1 MPISGSKTFFRLSRA
16 CSAVNS
22 AIVDP
27 FRGRAHRV
35 VGNDPTRQ
43 VYPTARDGRVASSFP
58 GARVGH
64 RVESSVITDRGTL
77 VNDVHAQ
84 LNATLVRRVLRPASV
99 EDVCV
104 AVLAAGGTGGVIA
117 IAGGRHAMGGQQFG
131 AGLDLLDMTGLDR
144 VLDFDPERG
153 EVEAGAGI
161 MWPALIAWLHATQ
174 DGQPHP
180 WGIIQKQT
188 GADRLTLGG
197 ALSSNVHG
205 RVLGR
210 GPIVDD
216 VVAFTLVD
224 ADGAVRRCSRDEN
237 GQLFRLAIGGYG
249 LFGPIV
255 SVRLRLVPR
264 RKVRREVTLRSIDE
278 VVSTLE
284 ARADDGRGYGDFQF
298 AIDPASDDF
307 LKEGIC
313 SCYVGVAD
321 DTLIPDEQRA
331 LSRANWE
338 ELFSLSHVDPR
349 RASDAYTRHYLATDG
364 QLYWSDLHQMADYHE
379 GYHRALD
386 ARLGATAPG
395 SEMITELYVPRR
407 ELPAFMAKVAHDFRT
422 HQTPVIYGTVR
433 LIERDD
439 ETVLAWARRPWAC
452 IVFNLHVDHTP
463 AGTDRAAD
471 AFRRLIDRA
480 LAYGGSYYLT
490 YHRWA
495 TREQVEAAYPQ
506 FVDFLR
512 EKLRCDSDERFQSDW
527 YRHYREMFGE
537 ELCGPE
543 DAHV

>member
-1 MPISGSKTFFRLSRA
+1 MPISGSKTFFRFSRA

-22 AIVDP
+22 AIDDP
-27 FRGRAHRV
+27 FRGRTRHVAGR
-35 VGNDPTRQ
+35 GPMRQ
-43 VYPTARDGRVASSFP
+43 VYPTVRNGHERARSPEARIGH
-58 GARVGH
+58 GA
-64 RVESSVITDRGTL
+64 ESSAMTDHGLL

-84 LNATLVRRVLRPASV
+84 LNSTLVRRVPRPASV
-99 EDVCV
+99 AEVRET
-104 AVLAAGGTGGVIA
+104 VLAAGGAGGAIA

-153 EVEAGAGI
+153 EVEAEAGI

-224 ADGAVRRCSRDEN
+224 ADGALRRCSRDEN
-237 GQLFRLAIGGYG
+237 GELFRLAIGGYG

-313 SCYVGVAD
+313 SCYAAVAA
-321 DTLIPDEQRA
+321 DTPIPDEQRA

-338 ELFSLSHVDPR
+338 ELFLLSHVDPR
-349 RASDAYTRHYLATDG
+349 RATDAYTRHYLATDG
-364 QLYWSDLHQMADYHE
+364 QLYWSDLHQLADYHD
-379 GYHRALD
+379 GYHHALD
-386 ARLGATAPG
+386 ERSGAGSPG

-407 ELPAFMAKVAHDFRT
+407 DLPAFMADVAQDFRM

-439 ETVLAWARRPWAC
+439 ETVLAWARKPWAC
-452 IVFNLHVDHTP
+452 VVFNLHVDHTP
-463 AGTDRAAD
+463 AGIERAGD

-480 LAYGGSYYLT
+480 LACGGSYYLT

-495 TREQVEAAYPQ
+495 TKEQVEAAYPQ
-506 FVDFLR
+506 FVEFLR
-512 EKLRCDSDERFQSDW
+512 EKLRCDPDERFQSDW
-527 YRHYREMFGE
+527 YRHYRAMFSDD
-537 ELCGPE
+537 LNISK
-543 DAHV
+543 

>member
-1 MPISGSKTFFRLSRA
+1 M
-16 CSAVNS
+16 
-22 AIVDP
+22 
-27 FRGRAHRV
+27 
-35 VGNDPTRQ
+35 
-43 VYPTARDGRVASSFP
+43 
-58 GARVGH
+58 
-64 RVESSVITDRGTL
+64 TDRGML

-99 EDVCV
+99 ADVQE
-104 AVLAAGGTGGVIA
+104 AVLEARAAGGAIA
-117 IAGGRHAMGGQQFG
+117 IAGGRHAMGGQQFS
-131 AGLDLLDMTGLDR
+131 AGLALLDMTGLDR

-153 EVEAGAGI
+153 EVEAEAGI
-161 MWPALIAWLHATQ
+161 MWPALIAWLHARQ

-210 GPIVDD
+210 GPIVNE

-224 ADGAVRRCSRDEN
+224 AGGALRRCARDEN
-237 GQLFRLAIGGYG
+237 RELFRLAIGGYG

-255 SVRLRLVPR
+255 SVRLQLAPR
-264 RKVRREVTLRSIDE
+264 RKVRREVTLQTIDE
-278 VVSTLE
+278 VVASLE
-284 ARADDGRGYGDFQF
+284 ERADEGRGYGDFQF
-298 AIDPASDDF
+298 AIDPASADF

-313 SCYVGVAD
+313 SCYVRIAG
-321 DTLIPDEQRA
+321 DTPVPDKQRA
-331 LSRANWE
+331 LTRADWE
-338 ELFSLSHVDPR
+338 ELFHLSHVDPR
-349 RASDAYTRHYLATDG
+349 RASDAYTRHYLATDE
-364 QLYWSDLHQMADYHE
+364 QLYWSDLHQMADYHD
-379 GYHRALD
+379 GYHLPLD
-386 ARLGATAPG
+386 GRLGATSPG

-407 ELPAFMAKVAHDFRT
+407 DLPAFMADVAHDFQT

-439 ETVLAWARRPWAC
+439 ETVLAWAREPWAC

-463 AGTDRAAD
+463 EGIERAAD

-495 TREQVEAAYPQ
+495 TKEQVEAAYPQ
-506 FVDFLR
+506 FVEFLR
-512 EKLRCDSDERFQSDW
+512 EKLRCDPAERFQSDW
-527 YRHYREMFGE
+527 YRHYREMF
-537 ELCGPE
+537 E
-543 DAHV
+543 DVLGLPANP

>member
-1 MPISGSKTFFRLSRA
+1 M
-16 CSAVNS
+16 
-22 AIVDP
+22 
-27 FRGRAHRV
+27 
-35 VGNDPTRQ
+35 
-43 VYPTARDGRVASSFP
+43 
-58 GARVGH
+58 
-64 RVESSVITDRGTL
+64 TDREML

-84 LNATLVRRVLRPASV
+84 LNATLVQRVLRPTSAAGV
-99 EDVCV
+99 RD
-104 AVLAAGGTGGVIA
+104 AVLAARAAGRAMA

-153 EVEAGAGI
+153 EVEVEAGI

-174 DGQPHP
+174 DGQPHA

-216 VVAFTLVD
+216 VMAFTLVD
-224 ADGAVRRCSRDEN
+224 ASGRLRRCSRDEN
-237 GQLFRLAIGGYG
+237 GALFRLAIGGYG

-255 SVRLRLVPR
+255 SVRLRLAPR
-264 RKVRREVTLRSIDE
+264 RKVRREVTLRAVAE
-278 VVSTLE
+278 VVATLE
-284 ARADDGRGYGDFQF
+284 SRADGGRGYGDFQF
-298 AIDPASDDF
+298 AIDPAGADF
-307 LKEGIC
+307 LNEGIC
-313 SCYVGVAD
+313 SCYVAVGD
-321 DTLIPDEQRA
+321 DTPIPDAQRA
-331 LSRANWE
+331 LSRADWE
-338 ELFSLSHVDPR
+338 ELFLLSHVAPR
-349 RASDAYTRHYLATDG
+349 RATDAYTRHYLATDG
-364 QLYWSDLHQMADYHE
+364 QLYWSDLHQMADYHD

-386 ARLGATAPG
+386 ERSGPGSPG

-407 ELPAFMAKVAHDFRT
+407 DLPAFMADVAQDFRT

-439 ETVLAWARRPWAC
+439 ETVLAWARKPWAC
-452 IVFNLHVDHTP
+452 VIFNLHVDHTP
-463 AGTDRAAD
+463 AGIERAGD

-495 TREQVEAAYPQ
+495 TKEQVEAAYPQ
-506 FVDFLR
+506 FVEFLR
-512 EKLRCDSDERFQSDW
+512 EKLRCDPDERFQSDW
-527 YRHYREMFGE
+527 YRHYREMFRGA
-537 ELCGPE
+537 LGLP
-543 DAHV
+543 AAT

>member
-1 MPISGSKTFFRLSRA
+1 LMPISGSKTFFRFSRA

-22 AIVDP
+22 AIGDP
-27 FRGRAHRV
+27 FRGRVHHVA
-35 VGNDPTRQ
+35 GKDPTRQ
-43 VYPTARDGRVASSFP
+43 VYPTARDGCAAQPSRGV
-58 GARVGH
+58 RIGH
-64 RVESSVITDRGTL
+64 GVESSVMTDRGTL

-84 LNATLVRRVLRPASV
+84 LNATVVRRVLRPASV
-99 EDVCV
+99 DDVRE
-104 AVLAAGGTGGVIA
+104 AVLKARAAGRVIA

-131 AGLDLLDMTGLDR
+131 AEPDLLDMTGLDR
-144 VLDFDPERG
+144 VLDFDRERG
-153 EVEAGAGI
+153 EVEVEAGI
-161 MWPALIAWLHATQ
+161 MWPALIAWLHAIQ

-210 GPIVDD
+210 APIVDD

-224 ADGAVRRCSRDEN
+224 AEGALRRCSRDEN
-237 GQLFRLAIGGYG
+237 AALFGLAIGGFG

-255 SVRLRLVPR
+255 SVRLRLAPR
-264 RKVRREVTLRSIDE
+264 RKVRREVTLRAIDD
-278 VVSTLE
+278 VVATLE

-307 LKEGIC
+307 LTEGIC
-313 SCYVGVAD
+313 SCYVAVTD
-321 DTLIPDEQRA
+321 ETPIPDEQRA
-331 LSRANWE
+331 LSRDDWE
-338 ELFSLSHVDPR
+338 ELFHLSHVDPR
-349 RASDAYTRHYLATDG
+349 PASDAYTRHYLATDG
-364 QLYWSDLHQMADYHE
+364 QLYWSDLHQMADYHD

-407 ELPAFMAKVAHDFRT
+407 DLPAFMAKVAHDFRT

-439 ETVLAWARRPWAC
+439 ETVLAWAREPWAC

-463 AGTDRAAD
+463 ERIACAAD
-471 AFRRLIDRA
+471 AFRRLIDSA

-495 TREQVEAAYPQ
+495 TKEQVAAAYPQ
-506 FVDFLR
+506 FVAFLR
-512 EKLRCDSDERFQSDW
+512 EKLRCDPEERFQSDW
-527 YRHYREMFGE
+527 YRHYREMFSDD
-537 ELCGPE
+537 LDVSR
-543 DAHV
+543 DA

>member
-1 MPISGSKTFFRLSRA
+1 M
-16 CSAVNS
+16 
-22 AIVDP
+22 
-27 FRGRAHRV
+27 
-35 VGNDPTRQ
+35 
-43 VYPTARDGRVASSFP
+43 
-58 GARVGH
+58 
-64 RVESSVITDRGTL
+64 TDRGTL

-84 LNATLVRRVLRPASV
+84 LNATVVRRVLRPGSV
-99 EDVCV
+99 DDVRE
-104 AVLAAGGTGGVIA
+104 AVLKARAAGRVIA

-131 AGLDLLDMTGLDR
+131 AELDLLDMTGLDR
-144 VLDFDPERG
+144 VLDFDRERG
-153 EVEAGAGI
+153 EVEVEAGI
-161 MWPALIAWLHATQ
+161 MWPALIAWLHAIQ

-197 ALSSNVHG
+197 GLSSNVHG

-224 ADGAVRRCSRDEN
+224 AEGALRRCSRDEN
-237 GQLFRLAIGGYG
+237 AALFGLAIGGYG

-255 SVRLRLVPR
+255 SVRLRLAPR
-264 RKVRREVTLRSIDE
+264 RMVRREVTLRAIDD
-278 VVSTLE
+278 VVATLE

-307 LKEGIC
+307 LTEGIC
-313 SCYVGVAD
+313 SCYVAVTD
-321 DTLIPDEQRA
+321 ETPIPDEQRA
-331 LSRANWE
+331 LSRDDWE
-338 ELFSLSHVDPR
+338 ELFHLSHVDPR
-349 RASDAYTRHYLATDG
+349 PASDAYTRHYLATDG
-364 QLYWSDLHQMADYHE
+364 QLYWSDLHQMADYHD

-407 ELPAFMAKVAHDFRT
+407 DLPAFMAKVAHDFRT

-439 ETVLAWARRPWAC
+439 ETVLAWAREPWAC

-463 AGTDRAAD
+463 ERIACAAD
-471 AFRRLIDRA
+471 AFRRLIDSA

-495 TREQVEAAYPQ
+495 TKEQVQAAYPQ
-506 FVDFLR
+506 FIAFLR
-512 EKLRCDSDERFQSDW
+512 EKLRRDPGERFQSDW
-527 YRHYREMFGE
+527 YRYYREMFSD
-537 ELCGPE
+537 ELDISTGT
-543 DAHV
+543 